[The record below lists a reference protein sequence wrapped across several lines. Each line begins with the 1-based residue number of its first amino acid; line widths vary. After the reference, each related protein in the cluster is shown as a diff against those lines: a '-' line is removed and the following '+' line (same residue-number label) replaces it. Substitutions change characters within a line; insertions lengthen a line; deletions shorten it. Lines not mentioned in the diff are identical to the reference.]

1 MKKKVVVAGHICLDI
16 TPVFPEKKVDQLS
29 DILSP
34 GKLIH
39 MGAADVHTGG
49 CVANT
54 GLAMKLLGADVT
66 LMCKLG
72 KDAFGQMVMNLLE
85 DYHVNCSVICSENE
99 ATSYSVILAVP
110 GIDRIFLHNPGANN
124 TFMAKDI
131 SREVLEE
138 TALFHFGYPSLMRN
152 MYRNDGEEL
161 LNVMKCAKEAG
172 CATSLDM
179 ASVDP
184 NSDAGIVDWEKI
196 LEKVLPYVDFFVPS
210 VEELCYMLDRERF
223 IEWQKRAA
231 GRDITEILDIETDV
245 KPLARQCMDFGTKV
259 LLVKCGA
266 PGMYYRTADKLS
278 LEQVSERIELNIDNW
293 AAEVLLPYGPLEEVS
308 YYLLPMAK
316 KANVPVVIHLDHGL
330 RKETCIQALELGF
343 SSIMYDCSTD
353 SYEDNVKK
361 VKEMA
366 DIAHSYGATIE
377 GELGHVGD
385 NPDSAEGNFHLDD
398 PSRFFTDPKMAKDY
412 VDKTGVD
419 ALAIAVGNAHGAYK
433 LPPKLD
439 FNRIRTIAQTVD
451 VPLVLHGGSGLT
463 DNDFKHAIQEGISKV
478 NIFTDI
484 NVAAVKAEFERFSS
498 MDKGLIDLIPAAVEA
513 VKQES
518 MKKMKL
524 FSSDGKAGLYGKA
537 TFGSRISMTH
547 EEEEE
552 LTRMVA
558 QEVLKY
564 LQKR

>member
-16 TPVFPEKKVDQLS
+16 TPVFPGKKVDQLS

-85 DYHVNCSVICSENE
+85 DHHVNCSVIRSENE

-131 SREVLEE
+131 SRNVLEE
-138 TALFHFGYPSLMRN
+138 TALFHFGYPSLMRS
-152 MYRNDGEEL
+152 MYQNDGEEL
-161 LNVMKCAKEAG
+161 LKVMKYAKEAG

-184 NSDAGIVDWEKI
+184 NSDAGVADWEKI

-223 IEWQKRAA
+223 MEWQKRAA

-259 LLVKCGA
+259 LLVKCGVS
-266 PGMYYRTADKLS
+266 GMYYCTSDKLS
-278 LEQVSERIELNIDNW
+278 LRQISGRIELNIDNW
-293 AAEVLLPYGPLEEVS
+293 ADKEGFEKSYVPDKVLSGTGAGDTSIAAFLTAMLEGYPVERVLQLAAGTGASCVAAYDALSGLKSFEQLEEKIDAGW
-308 YYLLPMAK
+308 AK
-316 KANVPVVIHLDHGL
+316 N
-330 RKETCIQALELGF
+330 Q
-343 SSIMYDCSTD
+343 
-353 SYEDNVKK
+353 
-361 VKEMA
+361 
-366 DIAHSYGATIE
+366 
-377 GELGHVGD
+377 
-385 NPDSAEGNFHLDD
+385 
-398 PSRFFTDPKMAKDY
+398 
-412 VDKTGVD
+412 
-419 ALAIAVGNAHGAYK
+419 
-433 LPPKLD
+433 
-439 FNRIRTIAQTVD
+439 
-451 VPLVLHGGSGLT
+451 
-463 DNDFKHAIQEGISKV
+463 
-478 NIFTDI
+478 
-484 NVAAVKAEFERFSS
+484 
-498 MDKGLIDLIPAAVEA
+498 
-513 VKQES
+513 
-518 MKKMKL
+518 
-524 FSSDGKAGLYGKA
+524 
-537 TFGSRISMTH
+537 
-547 EEEEE
+547 
-552 LTRMVA
+552 
-558 QEVLKY
+558 
-564 LQKR
+564 

>member
-1 MKKKVVVAGHICLDI
+1 
-16 TPVFPEKKVDQLS
+16 
-29 DILSP
+29 
-34 GKLIH
+34 
-39 MGAADVHTGG
+39 MGLFNAV
-49 CVANT
+49 
-54 GLAMKLLGADVT
+54 
-66 LMCKLG
+66 
-72 KDAFGQMVMNLLE
+72 NLE
-85 DYHVNCSVICSENE
+85 
-99 ATSYSVILAVP
+99 
-110 GIDRIFLHNPGANN
+110 
-124 TFMAKDI
+124 
-131 SREVLEE
+131 
-138 TALFHFGYPSLMRN
+138 
-152 MYRNDGEEL
+152 
-161 LNVMKCAKEAG
+161 
-172 CATSLDM
+172 
-179 ASVDP
+179 
-184 NSDAGIVDWEKI
+184 
-196 LEKVLPYVDFFVPS
+196 
-210 VEELCYMLDRERF
+210 
-223 IEWQKRAA
+223 
-231 GRDITEILDIETDV
+231 
-245 KPLARQCMDFGTKV
+245 LARGII
-259 LLVKCGA
+259 
-266 PGMYYRTADKLS
+266 S
-278 LEQVSERIELNIDNW
+278 
-293 AAEVLLPYGPLEEVS
+293 AAESTGSPVIMGTAEILLPYGPLEEVS

-385 NPDSAEGNFHLDD
+385 NPDSAEGNSNLDD
-398 PSRFFTDPKMAKDY
+398 PSRFFTDQKMAKDY

-463 DNDFKHAIQEGISKV
+463 DNDFKRAIQEGISKV